1 MKDFIQKHRKILII
15 ILIVF
20 AVAVCLT
27 GFLISRKSAG
37 KKDRTETGANRIKES
52 QVSKKGKSSSSTET
66 NGLFLTVTIAN
77 TWNDGGENAYQ
88 LSGDLWNK
96 TGSGLSSWH
105 AIIDCGQD
113 VSLKNAWNC
122 TAATDN
128 NKLELKNADYNASVS
143 DGAHITD
150 IGMIVQSSGSLD
162 NMAGMYRLDKS
173 GNAKKLTDDEKTV
186 VTGAV
191 ETGNSDDKTSGEKN
205 KKTEEKI
212 NKKKEIV
219 NTSNGKSGT
228 PYGDHGTLSVK
239 GVDLLDKS
247 GQPYQLKGVS
257 THGLQWFPQYV
268 NEDAFRTLRDDWG
281 ANVVRLAMYTGE
293 GGYVEGGD
301 KASLEAAVDKG
312 VSSATSL
319 GMYVIIDWHVLND
332 SSLHADEAADFFSRM
347 SKKYASNGNVLY
359 EICNEP
365 KNGNGGETWQKV
377 KAYADRVIPAIRAND
392 SDAIIIVGTPT
403 WSQDVDQ
410 VAAAPVADPEN
421 VMYALHFYAGTHK
434 DNIRQKLK
442 TARAAGTP
450 VFISEFS
457 ICDASGNGGIDYD
470 SANAWKQLINE
481 NNISYC
487 AWSLCNK
494 NETSALI
501 SPGCQKL
508 SGWDAGDL
516 SETGKWVRSMIKGE

>member
-1 MKDFIQKHRKILII
+1 MKDFIKKHKKILII

-20 AVAVCLT
+20 AAAAAGLT
-27 GFLISRKSAG
+27 FFLLSRKPDGG
-37 KKDRTETGANRIKES
+37 KGRTETLTGQIKKS
-52 QVSKKGKSSSSTET
+52 QDSDKKKNSSSVDT
-66 NGLFLTVTIAN
+66 NGLFLTINIAN

-105 AIIDCGQD
+105 AVIDCGQN

-122 TAATDN
+122 AAAADSS
-128 NKLELKNADYNASVS
+128 KIDIKNADYNANVQ
-143 DGAHITD
+143 DGAHVSD
-150 IGMIVQSSGSLD
+150 IGMIVQSSGALD
-162 NMAGMYRLDKS
+162 DIAGMYSLDSS
-173 GNAKKLTDDEKTV
+173 GNAKKLSDDEKAA
-186 VTGAV
+186 VTGGTAAGK
-191 ETGNSDDKTSGEKN
+191 TLQSGNKT
-205 KKTEEKI
+205 KKTEEKT
-212 NKKKEIV
+212 NKKKE
-219 NTSNGKSGT
+219 NNKNSNGKSGT
-228 PYGDHGTLSVK
+228 PYHGALSVK
-239 GVDLLDKS
+239 GVDLVDKS

-301 KASLEAAVDKG
+301 RASLESTVDKG
-312 VSSATSL
+312 VSCATKL

-347 SKKYASNGNVLY
+347 SAKYASNGNVLY

-410 VAAAPVADPEN
+410 VAGDPVADPQN

-508 SGWDAGDL
+508 SGWDAADL
-516 SETGKWVRSMIKGE
+516 SDTGKWVRSMIKGE